1 MGLIKITKMKQFDF
15 AKAKTPLNPDGQEV
29 VTRSGKAVKLTK
41 VIQPILENSNVLFP
55 VTGTIEGIPYCWQ
68 QNGTFG
74 IDNKEYDYDLFLK
87 D

>member
-1 MGLIKITKMKQFDF
+1 MKIPFNI
-15 AKAKTPLNPDGQEV
+15 ARAKTPSNPKGLEV
-29 VTRSGKAVKLTK
+29 VTRDGHK
-41 VIQPILENSNVLFP
+41 VELQKIIKPVLKYQDILFP
-55 VTGTIEGIPYCWQ
+55 VTGTIDGIPYCWQ